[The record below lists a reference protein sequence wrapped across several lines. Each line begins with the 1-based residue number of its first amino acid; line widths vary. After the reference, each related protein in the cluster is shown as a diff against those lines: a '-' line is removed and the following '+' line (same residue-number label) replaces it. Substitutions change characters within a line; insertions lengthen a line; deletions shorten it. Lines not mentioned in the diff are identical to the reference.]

1 MKLMHGVVA
10 LLACV
15 GFGQAATAVAEGPAA
30 SLLRLEVRPG
40 APQDPPVDEL
50 EALILLRPG
59 TDEVELEIRA
69 VDDSPSPADAE
80 PAPDRPR
87 VSYLEGEGDAYRAAD
102 GTFRTTAKASRP
114 GGDALVE
121 VVVRIPH
128 SAIRAGAGVRMMRYT
143 VSGRIGRE
151 DVFFASTRPIPVPAL
166 RVPPPA
172 EVEIAP
178 APPAEPTPPLDETPR
193 VLPTPQV
200 PVKTLPAPQAPAK
213 TAPAPM
219 APPSPEVGFA
229 PRSAPAPQA
238 PLAAPASPFRAWK
251 TRPVHF
257 ATNRNLVALGGTP
270 SQRFGDQVGDG
281 VRYGSC
287 TVNVPVERK
296 PGTLDLPG
304 RGEAA
309 DPSRHFLI
317 LGETVRF
324 LDDAAFRGL
333 VRGADTGRDVLVYVH
348 GFNTAFDFAVVRM
361 AQVVE
366 DLEFA
371 GTPVVFSWPAH
382 EVAVPWPSDY
392 SQDEANAERSYGAL
406 ARVFKTLVEEQEARP
421 ADRRG
426 KIHVIAHSLGNRV
439 TMRAFSIL
447 DTLLPAG
454 SKPMGQVV
462 LAAPDV
468 SIEDFTQLQPTI
480 ERRSERVSLYF
491 NPNDQAL
498 WASYIRHGRE
508 RRAGNSAQFL
518 RNLDNIDA
526 AQVETEILGHGY
538 WSAARPVLQDLHL
551 LITMGWEPARRVPT
565 VLQAFTRPQPY
576 WGFPAPPSY
585 WPFW

>member
-1 MKLMHGVVA
+1 MKLMPGVA
-10 LLACV
+10 LLACL
-15 GFGQAATAVAEGPAA
+15 GFATAATALAEGPAA
-30 SLLRLEVRPG
+30 SLLRLDVVPN
-40 APQDPPVDEL
+40 AAQDPPADDL
-50 EALILLRPG
+50 EALVLLRAG
-59 TDEVELEIRA
+59 TDEVDLEIRA
-69 VDDSPSPADAE
+69 VDGSPGPFEAA
-80 PAPDRPR
+80 PAPDGPARPAA
-87 VSYLEGEGDAYRAAD
+87 LPMEGEGEAYRDAD
-102 GTFRTTAKASRP
+102 GAFRMTAKASRP

-128 SAIRAGAGVRMMRYT
+128 GAIRAREGAGLMRYT
-143 VSGRIGRE
+143 VSGRIGKE
-151 DVFFASTRPIPVPAL
+151 DVFFASARPLPVPSL
-166 RVPPPA
+166 RA
-172 EVEIAP
+172 
-178 APPAEPTPPLDETPR
+178 APPAVVEFAPVPPAAPMPPLDGQPR
-193 VLPTPQV
+193 V
-200 PVKTLPAPQAPAK
+200 LPAPQAPAK
-213 TAPAPM
+213 TLPAPS
-219 APPSPEVGFA
+219 PPFAEAA
-229 PRSAPAPQA
+229 PRYAPAPQA
-238 PLAAPASPFRAWK
+238 PASPFLTLK
-251 TRPVHF
+251 TRAVHF
-257 ATNRNLVALGGTP
+257 ATNRNLQALQGTP

-287 TVNVPVERK
+287 VVNVPVERK
-296 PGTLDLPG
+296 PGALPVPG

-309 DPSRHFLI
+309 DPARHFLI

-333 VRGADTGRDVLVYVH
+333 VRGADNGRDVLVYVH
-348 GFNTAFDFAVVRM
+348 GFNTSFDFAVVRM

-366 DLEFA
+366 DLEFS

-392 SQDEANAERSYGAL
+392 SQDESNAERSYGAL

-421 ADRRG
+421 AGRRG
-426 KIHVIAHSLGNRV
+426 KVHVIAHSLGNRV
-439 TMRAFSIL
+439 TMRALSIL

-468 SIEDFTQLQPTI
+468 SIEDFARLQPAI

-498 WASYIRHGRE
+498 WASYVRHGRE
-508 RRAGNSAQFL
+508 RRAGNAAQFI

-526 AQVETEILGHGY
+526 ANVDTSLLGHGY
-538 WSAARPVLQDLHL
+538 RSDARPVLQDLHL
-551 LITMGWEPARRVPT
+551 LITMGWEPARRVPA

-576 WGFPAPPSY
+576 WGFPVRRSY